1 MENTGITEIKTAADA
16 LRNLSREK
24 DMQAS
29 ALLREIELH
38 DEASLRAEGF
48 SAGLEQ
54 GIEQGIEQRNIE
66 IAKNLLNQKID
77 INIISKTTGLS
88 IDKINELK

>member
-1 MENTGITEIKTAADA
+1 MENTGITEIKTAADV

-54 GIEQGIEQRNIE
+54 GIEQGIEQG
-66 IAKNLLNQKID
+66 KNSTLAALAIQMKTDGYSDEQIDALLNRIR
-77 INIISKTTGLS
+77 
-88 IDKINELK
+88 